1 MKLKMHELKF
11 VLSFTGDSYVSELD
25 EHEEEIDRLYADF
38 GTIYGFFEILKKQPY
53 SVQKAINTI
62 SKLDDFVMNH

>member
-1 MKLKMHELKF
+1 MQEIKF
-11 VLSFTGDSYVSELD
+11 VISFTGDSYISELN
-25 EHEEEIDRLYADF
+25 EYGEEIDRFYADF

-62 SKLDDFVMNH
+62 AKLDDFVMNN

>member
-1 MKLKMHELKF
+1 MQEIKF
-11 VLSFTGDSYVSELD
+11 VISFTGDSYISELN
-25 EHEEEIDRLYADF
+25 EYGEEIDRLYADF

>member
-1 MKLKMHELKF
+1 MHELKF
-11 VLSFTGDSYVSELD
+11 ILSFTGDSCISELN
-25 EHEEEIDRLYADF
+25 EYGEEIDRLYADF

-62 SKLDDFVMNH
+62 SKLDDFVMNN

>member
-11 VLSFTGDSYVSELD
+11 VISFTGDSYISELD
-25 EHEEEIDRLYADF
+25 EYGEEINRHYADF

-53 SVQKAINTI
+53 DVQKTI
-62 SKLDDFVMNH
+62 DTIEKLDDFVMNN